1 VAPVDWEG
9 MADASER
16 FAALVS
22 ASEDDLPLD
31 EAALL
36 IAAHA
41 YPELD
46 IATELA
52 VLDTLAQRCVA
63 PTLDALL
70 NHLFRREWFVGNRVD
85 YADVRNSY
93 LNEVLGRRLG
103 IPITLSVLLMEVG
116 KRLGLKIDG
125 VGMPG
130 HFLARCGDVWIDAFD
145 AGRPLDRQACFEL
158 FLRVG
163 GTPAAFDPAFL
174 EPVGPR
180 SILAR
185 MLANLRVSYAQRG
198 DAAALE
204 WVGRLRLAIPGVPL
218 SDHAEHARLLVGLGR
233 FGEAADAFEHIATLG
248 DAADAAAYEAEANSL
263 RARLN

>member
-1 VAPVDWEG
+1 
-9 MADASER
+9 MADVTDR

-22 ASEDDLPLD
+22 GPEEAINLD

-41 YPELD
+41 YPDLD
-46 IATELA
+46 IAAELA
-52 VLDTLAQRCVA
+52 VLDGLAQRCVA

-70 NHLFRREWFVGNRVD
+70 HHLFRREWFVGNRVD
-85 YADVRNSY
+85 YGDVRNSY
-93 LNEVLGRRLG
+93 LNDVLGRRLG
-103 IPITLSVLLMEVG
+103 IPITLSLLLMEVG
-116 KRLGLKIDG
+116 RRLGLKIDG

-145 AGRPLDRQACFEL
+145 AGRPMDRDAAYKL

-163 GTPAAFDPAFL
+163 GTPGSFDPAFL

-180 SILAR
+180 AILAR

-198 DAAALE
+198 DGAALE
-204 WVGRLRLAIPGVPL
+204 WVGRLRLAIPGIPPGE
-218 SDHAEHARLLVGLGR
+218 HAEHARLLVGLGR
-233 FGEAADAFEHIATLG
+233 FTEAADALEELAGRLPDDEGMPFEV
-248 DAADAAAYEAEANSL
+248 EARQV

>member
-1 VAPVDWEG
+1 
-9 MADASER
+9 MADVTER
-16 FAALVS
+16 FAALVGGP
-22 ASEDDLPLD
+22 EDGLPLD

-41 YPELD
+41 YPDLD
-46 IATELA
+46 IAAELA
-52 VLDTLAQRCVA
+52 LLDGLAQRCVA

-85 YADVRNSY
+85 YGDVRNSY
-93 LNEVLGRRLG
+93 LNDVLGRRLG
-103 IPITLSVLLMEVG
+103 IPITLSLLLMEVG
-116 KRLGLKIDG
+116 KRLGLKIEG

-145 AGRPLDRQACFEL
+145 AGRPLDRQACYEL

-163 GTPAAFDPAFL
+163 GTPASFDPAFL

-180 SILAR
+180 AILSR
-185 MLANLRVSYAQRG
+185 ILNNLRVSYAQRG
-198 DAAALE
+198 DAEALE
-204 WVGRLRLAIPGVPL
+204 WVGRLRLTIPGVPVT
-218 SDHAEHARLLVGLGR
+218 DHAEHARLLVGLGR
-233 FGEAADAFEHIATLG
+233 FGEAADALERLAAVVDED
-248 DAADAAAYEAEANSL
+248 DAAPFEAEARSI

>member
-1 VAPVDWEG
+1 LVNGPEG
-9 MADASER
+9 DL
-16 FAALVS
+16 AL
-22 ASEDDLPLD
+22 DQ
-31 EAALL
+31 AALL

-46 IATELA
+46 IAAELA
-52 VLDTLAQRCVA
+52 VLDGLAQRCIA

-85 YADVRNSY
+85 YGDVRNSY
-93 LNEVLGRRLG
+93 LNDVLGRRLG

-116 KRLGLKIDG
+116 RRLGLKIEG

-145 AGRPLDRQACFEL
+145 AGRPLDRDACYQL

-163 GTPAAFDPAFL
+163 GSPGSFDPAFL
-174 EPVGPR
+174 DPVGPR
-180 SILAR
+180 AILAR

-198 DAAALE
+198 DADALE
-204 WVGRLRLAIPGVPL
+204 WIGRL
-218 SDHAEHARLLVGLGR
+218 
-233 FGEAADAFEHIATLG
+233 
-248 DAADAAAYEAEANSL
+248 
-263 RARLN
+263 

>member
-1 VAPVDWEG
+1 
-9 MADASER
+9 MADATER
-16 FAALVS
+16 FAALVNGP
-22 ASEDDLPLD
+22 EDDLALD
-31 EAALL
+31 EGALL

-46 IATELA
+46 IGAELA
-52 VLDTLAQRCVA
+52 VLDGLAHRCIA

-70 NHLFRREWFVGNRVD
+70 NHLFHREWFVGNRVD
-85 YADVRNSY
+85 YSDVRNSY
-93 LNEVLGRRLG
+93 LNDVLGRRLG
-103 IPITLSVLLMEVG
+103 IPITLSVLLIEVG
-116 KRLGLKIDG
+116 RRLGLKIEG

-145 AGRPLDRQACFEL
+145 AGRPLDRDACYEL

-163 GTPAAFDPAFL
+163 GTPASFDPAFL

-180 SILAR
+180 AILAR

-198 DAAALE
+198 DADALA
-204 WVGRLRLAIPGVPL
+204 WVGRLRLAIPGIPAA
-218 SDHAEHARLLVGLGR
+218 DHAEHARLLVGLGR
-233 FGEAADAFEHIATLG
+233 FTEAAEFFERIASMVDNG
-248 DAADAAAYEAEANSL
+248 DAAPFEAEASAL

>member
-1 VAPVDWEG
+1 
-9 MADASER
+9 MADVTER
-16 FAALVS
+16 FAALVRG
-22 ASEDDLPLD
+22 SEENLPLD

-46 IATELA
+46 IASELA
-52 VLDTLAQRCVA
+52 VLDALAQRCVA

-93 LNEVLGRRLG
+93 LNDVLGRRLG
-103 IPITLSVLLMEVG
+103 IPISLSVLLMEVG
-116 KRLGLKIDG
+116 RRLGLKIDG

-130 HFLARCGDVWIDAFD
+130 HFLARCGDVWIDSFD
-145 AGRPLDRQACFEL
+145 AGRPMDRRACYEL

-163 GTPAAFDPAFL
+163 GTAASFDPAFL

-180 SILAR
+180 AILAR

-204 WVGRLRLAIPGVPL
+204 WVGRLRLAIPGVPVG
-218 SDHAEHARLLVGLGR
+218 DHAEHARLLVGLGR
-233 FGEAADAFEHIATLG
+233 FHEAAEAFERIAAMVDPT
-248 DAADAAAYEAEANSL
+248 DAAPFEAEAHLL
-263 RARLN
+263 RARL

>member
-1 VAPVDWEG
+1 
-9 MADASER
+9 MRQASER
-16 FAALVS
+16 FAALVN

-41 YPELD
+41 YPDLD
-46 IATELA
+46 IAAELA
-52 VLDTLAQRCVA
+52 VLDGLAQRCVA
-63 PTLDALL
+63 PTLDALR

-93 LNEVLGRRLG
+93 LNDVLGRRLG
-103 IPITLSVLLMEVG
+103 IPISLSVLLIEVG
-116 KRLGLKIDG
+116 RRLGLKIDG

-145 AGRPLDRQACFEL
+145 AGRTMDREECYQL
-158 FLRVG
+158 FLRMG
-163 GTPAAFDPAFL
+163 GTPASFDPAYL

-180 SILAR
+180 AILAR
-185 MLANLRVSYAQRG
+185 MLANLRVSHAQRG
-198 DAAALE
+198 DADALE
-204 WVGRLRLAIPGVPL
+204 WIGRLRMAIPGVPL

-233 FGEAADAFEHIATLG
+233 FSEAADALEQLAGSVDSDDATPL
-248 DAADAAAYEAEANSL
+248 EAEARAL

>member
-1 VAPVDWEG
+1 MSDVT
-9 MADASER
+9 ER
-16 FAALVS
+16 FAALVNGP
-22 ASEDDLPLD
+22 EDNLALD

-41 YPELD
+41 YPDLD
-46 IATELA
+46 IVAELA
-52 VLDTLAQRCVA
+52 VLDGLAQRCIA

-85 YADVRNSY
+85 YGDVRNSY
-93 LNEVLGRRLG
+93 LNDVLGRRLG
-103 IPITLSVLLMEVG
+103 IPISLSVLLMEVG
-116 KRLGLKIDG
+116 RRLGLKIEG

-145 AGRPLDRQACFEL
+145 AGRPLDREACYRL

-163 GTPAAFDPAFL
+163 GTPGSFDPAFL

-180 SILAR
+180 AILAR
-185 MLANLRVSYAQRG
+185 MLANLRASYARRG
-198 DAAALE
+198 DAGALE
-204 WVGRLRLAIPGVPL
+204 WVGHLRLAIPGIPPG
-218 SDHAEHARLLVGLGR
+218 DHAEHARLLVGLGR
-233 FGEAADAFEHIATLG
+233 FAEAAAFFERIASKV
-248 DAADAAAYEAEANSL
+248 DEADAAPFEAEAHAL